1 MVLVWVVVN
10 GVKDPVEPLVDLF
23 RFRLGIPEAGFVPP
37 PPELVLRLLI
47 LTPMP

>member
-10 GVKDPVEPLVDLF
+10 GVKDPVEPRVDLF

-37 PPELVLRLLI
+37 PEVVLRLLI